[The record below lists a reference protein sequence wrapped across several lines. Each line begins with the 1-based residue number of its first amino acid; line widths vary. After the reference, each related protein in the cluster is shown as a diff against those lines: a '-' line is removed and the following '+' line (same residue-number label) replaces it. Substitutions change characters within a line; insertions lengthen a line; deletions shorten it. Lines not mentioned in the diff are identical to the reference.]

1 MTGDRAGEPAGEPA
15 GERAG
20 EPAGDL
26 TDQPPRQV
34 GVVFNPASGGEKGDE
49 RRDRLRAALADAG
62 VAFEWFETT
71 KDDPGRGQARQAVE
85 GGAELVL
92 ACGGD
97 GTVMACATA
106 LAGGEVPLGVLPL
119 GTGNLV
125 AANFD
130 IPNDLD
136 DALEIAL
143 ACRGRRIDVGAFE
156 EDRFVIVAGMGID
169 AAMLRDTDTKLKA
182 RIGPLAYVVGAARN
196 LHRPRRTFRI
206 TLDGG
211 EPITRAGQ
219 GVLVGNL
226 GRLQGGLPALP
237 DAVPDD
243 GLFDVA
249 VIRTRNLADWAA
261 VVLRAVLRRP
271 QPRPLVETFRA
282 ARVELHCDHPQPVE
296 RDGDQVSP
304 RGDMTVEVVPH
315 ALTLAVP
322 AHQVEGSAPVRQGE
336 ERQGEERQG
345 EERQA
350 DTKPGAL
357 DAKPASGDADGDA
370 DGGAAGNATR
380 PAPDGPATA
389 GAGHGQRGGP
399 A

>member
-1 MTGDRAGEPAGEPA
+1 MT

-26 TDQPPRQV
+26 ADPPPRTV
-34 GVVFNPASGGEKGDE
+34 GVVFNPASGGEKADE
-49 RRDRLRAALADAG
+49 RRDHLREALADAG
-62 VAFEWFETT
+62 VTFEWFETT
-71 KDDPGRGQARQAVE
+71 KDDPGRGQARQAVD
-85 GGAELVL
+85 GGAELVV

-97 GTVMACATA
+97 GTVMACAAA
-106 LAGGEVPLGVLPL
+106 LAGGEVPLAVLPL

-130 IPNDLD
+130 IPSDLD
-136 DALEIAL
+136 EALEIAL
-143 ACRGRRIDVGAFE
+143 VCRRRRIDVGAFE
-156 EDRFVIVAGMGID
+156 DDRFVIMAGMGID

-196 LHRPRRTFRI
+196 LRRPRRTFRI

-226 GRLQGGLPALP
+226 GKLQGGLPALP

-243 GLFDVA
+243 GVFDIA
-249 VIRTRNLADWAA
+249 VIRTRNLADWGA
-261 VVLRAVLRRP
+261 VVLHAVFRRR

-282 ARVELHCDHPQPVE
+282 RKVELHCDRPQPVE
-296 RDGDQVSP
+296 RDGDPVSP
-304 RGDMTVEVVPH
+304 RQDMTVEIVPR

-336 ERQGEERQG
+336 HE
-345 EERQA
+345 A

-357 DAKPASGDADGDA
+357 DAEPDPGDAGN
-370 DGGAAGNATR
+370 DGG
-380 PAPDGPATA
+380 PAPAPATT
-389 GAGHGQRGGP
+389 GARRQRGGP